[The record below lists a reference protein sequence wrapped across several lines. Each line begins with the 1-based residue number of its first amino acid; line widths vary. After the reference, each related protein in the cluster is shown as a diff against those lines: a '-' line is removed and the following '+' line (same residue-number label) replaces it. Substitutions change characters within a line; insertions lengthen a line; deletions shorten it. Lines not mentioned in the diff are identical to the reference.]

1 MKRFAPSTASLWA
14 LASAALL
21 ALAGRPH
28 GFASLAWVAFVPLFA
43 VLPRARSWRS
53 AALLAGVASLGITT
67 MAYEAAA
74 ALGAGWH
81 VFAVVVGAVPFALAG
96 ASAWAVARHLPPAF
110 SYTLCALFW
119 VVAEVLQAQPSLLG
133 AYALP
138 LSTFAYSQAGQPA
151 MYLARFSSITATS
164 AVLLLANAAFTHL
177 FVGLRAA
184 RGRWHL
190 RWALAPSAGLAVLA
204 ALVAGAWASAPIP
217 TGSTFDTSDT
227 FDVAVV
233 QPDRPTSVLAAARN
247 VAAVRDWVV
256 TELASLAASS
266 AQPPVGAAA
275 SAVGT
280 GTLKVARGAA
290 HPQGGEL
297 GAAAPVLPAPDL
309 VLIPEGAWPHAI
321 STEAPG
327 RSLPAAS
334 AVALAALP
342 TTVLGAAG
350 YTTEGHST
358 NSAFLWSGDDLRHV
372 YAKHHLVPVGEAGLV
387 AGPPPAP
394 VAVAPGRNVIPLICY
409 DVAFPATIRRAVVG
423 GAQLLAV
430 LTDDAFAAR
439 GDVPHQHL
447 RLARFRAVE
456 TGVPLAFASNTGP
469 SALFHG
475 DGSLAAASSAG
486 QTTALRAELGAGA
499 GPTPYLR
506 YGNWVGA
513 LMCLAAIVTATLA
526 GIRAAG
532 KRGGDAPSPTP
543 VG

>member
-1 MKRFAPSTASLWA
+1 MRRFAPSTAFLLA

-21 ALAGRPH
+21 SLAGRPH
-28 GFASLAWVAFVPLFA
+28 GFAPLAWVAFVPLFA

-119 VVAEVLQAQPSLLG
+119 AVAEVLQTQPSLLG

-151 MYLARFSSITATS
+151 MHLARFSSITATS

-190 RWALAPSAGLAVLA
+190 RWALGPSAGLAVLA
-204 ALVAGAWASAPIP
+204 ALVAGAWASAPTP
-217 TGSTFDTSDT
+217 TGSTFDT

-247 VAAVRDWVV
+247 VSVVRDWVV

-266 AQPPVGAAA
+266 GQPPAGTATSAA
-275 SAVGT
+275 GPR
-280 GTLKVARGAA
+280 TLQVVRGAVFP
-290 HPQGGEL
+290 HDGEL
-297 GAAAPVLPAPDL
+297 GAGAPVLPGPDL
-309 VLIPEGAWPHAI
+309 VLIPEGAWPNAL

-327 RSLPAAS
+327 QSLPAAS
-334 AVALAALP
+334 AAALAALP
-342 TTVLGAAG
+342 TTLLGAAG
-350 YTTEGHST
+350 YTAEGLST
-358 NSAFLWSGDDLRHV
+358 NSAFLWSGADLRHV

-409 DVAFPATIRRAVVG
+409 DVAFPDTIRRAVAG
-423 GAQLLAV
+423 GAHLLAV

-475 DGSLAAASSAG
+475 NGSLAAASSAG
-486 QTTALRAELGAGA
+486 QTTTLRAELGAGA

-513 LMCLAAIVTATLA
+513 LMCLAAVVTAALA